1 QNIEVLE
8 GEKAEFIC
16 SVSKE
21 AYEVQWVK
29 NDTVLESGDKY
40 DISSDGKRRIL
51 VVKNCVPKEDEGI
64 YAVMIGSSRAP
75 AELTVVGKHSHFC
88 LTSILKK
95 HIIAL
100 YIPFLFLTTEEDLR
114 IVEPIEDIETMEK
127 KSVSF
132 CCKVNRPNATVMWM
146 KNGQE
151 VVLDKRVLYKV
162 DKFKHSLIIKDCGF
176 VDEGEYTVIAGQ
188 DKAVA
193 ELIITEAPT
202 DFVQHL
208 QDQTVIEFEDAV
220 FTCQLSKEKAAV
232 RWYRNGR
239 ELRANKKYQFEKDG
253 SLHRLIIKDCRPEDE
268 CEYSCGVD
276 ERKSRARLFVEGKQN
291 LYMSY
296 QQIFAPGSDVI
307 FEAELNKDRVEV
319 KWLRNNM
326 IIVQGD
332 KHQMMSEGKVHRLQI
347 CEIRPRDQGEYRF
360 IAKDKEARAKL
371 ELAGTVLH
379 FTVNLS
385 VPKIKTADQN
395 IVIDAGKPLTMSV
408 PYDAYPKAEAEWKKD
423 DETLSDVHVDTTAN
437 DTSFRITETKKAD
450 RGRYKIILH
459 NKHGKAEAFINLEVI
474 DVPGPVRN
482 LEVID
487 TYDGEVSLAW
497 EEPETDGGS
506 KITGYII
513 ERRDIKRKTWV
524 LVTDHADSCEYTVTG
539 LQKGGVEYLFRVSAK
554 NRVGAGE
561 PVETDKPVE
570 AKSPPLNVDVCD
582 VNRFGATIT
591 WEPPEYDGGSE
602 ITAYIVELRDRASI
616 KWDAAMITKP
626 DELGATLNDVVENK
640 EYIFRVRA
648 ENQAGVGKP
657 SAATRAVKIRDPIA
671 EPTMDLSAF
680 KDGLEV
686 IVPEPLKIRVPITGY
701 PVPTATWSV
710 NGNVLESNER
720 VKIQTNAAFAELII
734 SPSER
739 PDKGIY
745 TIELQ
750 NTVTS
755 VSGEINVNGIF
766 LTWEVPKYDGGSRIK
781 GYIVEKCQRGTE
793 KWEICVT
800 NLTEGQWYAYRVKA
814 LNRMGASKPSKPTDD
829 ILATD
834 PQEIFLDVKLLA
846 GITVKA
852 GTKIELPATIA
863 GKPEPRIT
871 WNKADAL
878 LRIDKRINIESK
890 PGHSTVIIADST
902 RSDSGTYI
910 VEAVNTSGRA
920 TPSDITK
927 DSVTLSWNE
936 PDEDGGSPIT
946 GYWVERLDPE
956 TGKWVKCNKI
966 PVKDPTYR

>member
-1 QNIEVLE
+1 MF
-8 GEKAEFIC
+8 FIFLQ
-16 SVSKE
+16 VHWFRDGVEIRKG
-21 AYEVQWVK
+21 K
-29 NDTVLESGDKY
+29 KY
-40 DISSDGKRRIL
+40 DIISKGVTRIL
-51 VVKNCVPKEDEGI
+51 VVNKCLFDDE
-64 YAVMIGSSRAP
+64 
-75 AELTVVGKHSHFC
+75 AEYTCESKMARTSGLLTVIEEEAVFTKNLPNIEASESDNVKLTCEVSKASADVAWFKGDVELPDGGKYE
-88 LTSILKK
+88 
-95 HIIAL
+95 HIA
-100 YIPFLFLTTEEDLR
+100 EGRKR
-114 IVEPIEDIETMEK
+114 I
-127 KSVSF
+127 
-132 CCKVNRPNATVMWM
+132 
-146 KNGQE
+146 
-151 VVLDKRVLYKV
+151 
-162 DKFKHSLIIKDCGF
+162 LIISGVHLD
-176 VDEGEYTVIAGQ
+176 DAGEYNCRLPNSRTT
-188 DKAVA
+188 

-296 QQIFAPGSDVI
+296 QQIF
-307 FEAELNKDRVEV
+307 EV

-371 ELAGTVLH
+371 ELAA
-379 FTVNLS
+379 

-539 LQKGGVEYLFRVSAK
+539 LQKGGVEYLFRVSIFARIISYSK
-554 NRVGAGE
+554 HFLF
-561 PVETDKPVE
+561 TDVPG
-570 AKSPPLNVDVCD
+570 PPLNVDVCD

-657 SAATRAVKIRDPIA
+657 SAATRAVKIRDPI
-671 EPTMDLSAF
+671 
-680 KDGLEV
+680 
-686 IVPEPLKIRVPITGY
+686 EPLKIRVPITGY

-755 VSGEINVNGIF
+755 VAPRELKVGELTRSSVN
-766 LTWEVPKYDGGSRIK
+766 LSWEVPKYDGGSRIK

-920 TPSDITK
+920 TA
-927 DSVTLSWNE
+927 V
-936 PDEDGGSPIT
+936 
-946 GYWVERLDPE
+946 VEVNVL
-956 TGKWVKCNKI
+956 GMVLFI
-966 PVKDPTYR
+966 